1 MKLFVG
7 NFTRKEHLSKLAKH
21 LRRHG
26 YHYETRYKKVKLK
39 TGQRRYYAIVTVESE
54 RHAKK
59 LTKRLSAVR
68 EFDSPLVIREYKQR
82 SYSNERRAL
91 NWRDKEW
98 NGVERRVSERRRLR
112 KKRRSSDET
121 SEQTDDYQ
129 VEIFNGIRFD
139 R

>member
-21 LRRHG
+21 LRRYG

-54 RHAKK
+54 RQAKK

-68 EFDSPLVIREYKQR
+68 EFDSPLVVREYKQR

-91 NWRDKEW
+91 NWRDKPW
-98 NGVERRVSERRRLR
+98 DGVERRISERRRLR
-112 KKRRSSDET
+112 KKKSMGET
-121 SEQTDDYQ
+121 SEQIDDYQ
-129 VEIFNGIRFD
+129 VEVFNGIKFD

>member
-1 MKLFVG
+1 MKLFIG

-21 LRRHG
+21 LRRLG
-26 YHYETRYKKVKLK
+26 YHYETRYKRTKLH
-39 TGQRRYYAIVTVESE
+39 TGQKRYYAIVSVPSE

-59 LTKRLSAVR
+59 LTKKLSATSKDF
-68 EFDSPLVIREYKQR
+68 ESPLVIREYKQR

-98 NGVERRVSERRRLR
+98 NGVERRIGERR
-112 KKRRSSDET
+112 KKRRNNSSDET
-121 SEQTDDYQ
+121 QTDDYQ
-129 VEIFNGIRFD
+129 VQVFNGVRFD